1 MPSFFATP
9 EGKRFMIA
17 SLVLLDRV
25 VFVLGVRV
33 TPFDV
38 GRAAP
43 ASHQALGVR
52 PAIFVAEDDCIS
64 QARTRRMLPLPVE
77 YQRHIAETSYRVVPQ
92 VKDRSAQE
100 RFLRFILPV
109 ERGRLERQHCGP
121 FLQTACPRLVPKDL

>member
-1 MPSFFATP
+1 RPHSQIDWVGQGVGKVVIGCDVLEDRVPSFFATP

-52 PAIFVAEDDCIS
+52 PTIFVAEDDCIS

-77 YQRHIAETSYRVVPQ
+77 YQRPIAETSYRVV
-92 VKDRSAQE
+92 
-100 RFLRFILPV
+100 
-109 ERGRLERQHCGP
+109 
-121 FLQTACPRLVPKDL
+121 